1 MAQRVDTVTVTIR
14 TSKEL
19 HKWLV
24 QEAKANNR
32 SLNREIEYK
41 LMKLKEAGEADE
53 EKPARNDP
61 V

>member
-19 HKWLV
+19 HKWLLH
-24 QEAKANNR
+24 EAKANNR

-41 LMKLKEAGEADE
+41 LMKLKEAKEAE
-53 EKPARNDP
+53 EKPRK
-61 V
+61 

>member
-1 MAQRVDTVTVTIR
+1 MGAVLKTPQVDTVTVTIR

-19 HKWLV
+19 HKWLL

-41 LMKLKEAGEADE
+41 LMKLKEAKE
-53 EKPARNDP
+53 EPRGGRS
-61 V
+61 

>member
-1 MAQRVDTVTVTIR
+1 MPQQVDTVTVTIR

-24 QEAKANNR
+24 QEAKKNNR

-41 LMKLKEAGEADE
+41 MMKLKEAQEAE
-53 EKPARNDP
+53 EAKKPRR
-61 V
+61 